1 MFHLSNRT
9 TRLVKSLTRTTV
21 VRDKESEARET
32 LPNPRNSYSEH
43 WRERQ
48 RRKVKGDAKN
58 VDVENRWREISK
70 VWQPVQYDDDIFFS
84 QSLVNLRPR
93 RACQEVRET
102 ELGGSVDLLYTGL
115 EQQQRSKSA
124 VSAEQ
129 RLDRDMVVVSIW
141 PGQYLTQRHSL
152 TVLQLPENYQGRVQA
167 SLECLEV
174 PQWYKQ
180 SSQHPLNILHTTTPP
195 SATPSWRSPPAPT
208 ASSTPSCKSS
218 SQWRLQQQRNEPT
231 NQVRPV
237 RSYASSYCGWRSIR
251 SNSEAHNNLLV
262 TNPSQRLAKT
272 VISDSKE

>member
-1 MFHLSNRT
+1 M
-9 TRLVKSLTRTTV
+9 
-21 VRDKESEARET
+21 
-32 LPNPRNSYSEH
+32 
-43 WRERQ
+43 
-48 RRKVKGDAKN
+48 G
-58 VDVENRWREISK
+58 
-70 VWQPVQYDDDIFFS
+70 
-84 QSLVNLRPR
+84 RPR

-129 RLDRDMVVVSIW
+129 RLDRDMVV
-141 PGQYLTQRHSL
+141 
-152 TVLQLPENYQGRVQA
+152 LPENYQGRVQA

-180 SSQHPLNILHTTTPP
+180 SSQHPLNILQTTTPP

-208 ASSTPSCKSS
+208 ASSTPSFKSS

-237 RSYASSYCGWRSIR
+237 KSYASSYCGW
-251 SNSEAHNNLLV
+251 
-262 TNPSQRLAKT
+262 
-272 VISDSKE
+272 

>member
-1 MFHLSNRT
+1 M
-9 TRLVKSLTRTTV
+9 
-21 VRDKESEARET
+21 
-32 LPNPRNSYSEH
+32 
-43 WRERQ
+43 
-48 RRKVKGDAKN
+48 
-58 VDVENRWREISK
+58 
-70 VWQPVQYDDDIFFS
+70 
-84 QSLVNLRPR
+84 
-93 RACQEVRET
+93 
-102 ELGGSVDLLYTGL
+102 DLLYTGL

-180 SSQHPLNILHTTTPP
+180 SSHHPLNILHTTTPP

-208 ASSTPSCKSS
+208 ASSTPSYKSS